1 MGLIKALSEATS
13 SALGDQFKEFV
24 TCPTISKNVLIQ
36 RGLVNHGKGNR
47 NPSEGVISNGSTIV
61 VPQGMAMMIIENG
74 EIKEFTAEPGTFYF
88 DTGSEPSIF
97 TGGLGKGIIDTFKT
111 IGKRFTYGGQTA
123 KDQRVYY
130 VNLLT
135 ITGNKFGSPQPKK
148 ITDEKYGMLEVTFFG
163 EYAFKVVD
171 PILLVNSVIGANAE
185 DTVTYEEVVG
195 SQLQSKF
202 VEKLTQAI
210 SVVMRKNKVSF
221 GDMGLYNSDISDE
234 MNVCLDESWRK
245 NYGLEVTDVALSDI
259 NLTDESMVKVNKI
272 DEATIFSNKNLQS
285 GLMAS
290 ASADA
295 LRGAATNS
303 NGSMMGFMGMN
314 MASGAAGSMMN
325 AANQGSDVE
334 GYKPETNQPEMGTI
348 FAKKEE
354 KKEEKVC
361 PKCGTPV
368 TGKFCSN
375 CGEKI
380 EE

>member
-24 TCPTISKNVLIQ
+24 SCPTISKNVLIQ

-185 DTVTYEEVVG
+185 DTVTYEEVIG

-210 SVVMRKNKVSF
+210 SIVMRKNKVSF

-295 LRGAATNS
+295 LRSAASNS

-354 KKEEKVC
+354 NKEEKLC
-361 PKCGTPV
+361 PKCKTPA

-375 CGEKI
+375 CGTKI